1 MTRNF
6 KSAFTLVEL
15 LVALGIVAVLSTVV
29 IVTLNP
35 AELMKQAR
43 DSNRISDLNTFNT
56 TLGIYAADVVDATTG
71 TSSIVY
77 VSLPDSSPTCAN
89 LGLPTLSGGWTY
101 SCATIENY
109 KKIDG
114 TGWIPVNLS
123 RISFETPL
131 SQLPID
137 PKSSTSTGL
146 YYTFVTAGSWWEF
159 TSILESE
166 KYGPRMVLDGGASE
180 NAFEHGTDLT
190 LTPTEALNRGLPPS
204 DTTPTISIIFPT
216 SATEGDAGFT
226 LTVSGT
232 NFTSSSIVE
241 WGGTDK
247 TTTFVSD
254 IQLTATILAADIATF
269 GTVAVTVSDPTNG
282 TSGSNNFAIDER
294 VVFAAG
300 NWTTD
305 STGGAAQGYGA
316 SIAEVA
322 GKFYVLVGGSTTFQK
337 YDPSNTTWTTLAV
350 VPGTVASGG
359 AIVRYNSD
367 TLYATQGG
375 VAVGFYKYV
384 ISENTWYPMA
394 VTPSTIGAGGS
405 LAYPGSGDYIYAIQG
420 ANSTSFWRYSIS
432 GNSWGE
438 SGIAQSTGSCVAEA
452 NGKLYAVAGASV
464 NFQKYDPSTQ
474 LWTNLEN
481 IPTSTN
487 SGAAI
492 VRYDSD
498 TLFLMQ
504 GGVAGFYKYVISED
518 NWYAM
523 TSTPNTTG
531 AGGSL
536 AYPGSG
542 DYIYAFRGG
551 NTNTFWRYSVLGNSW
566 ATTLAN
572 APSTVYGGGAMVGFS
587 SNILYAFQGGTYV
600 SFWEYNITTGVW
612 TAKTNAPAAIWPG
625 GSLTTD
631 GTSVYATQGSTGVFW
646 KYNVAGNSWS
656 ALTSTLATIGGGS
669 SGTAKGGIAYSATLG
684 KAFAISGN
692 SGGAVGSILEYDPVS
707 NAWIKPIYVPAV
719 VNGGGSMVGFSS
731 NILYAFQGGTYVSF
745 WEYNITTGVWT
756 AKTNAPAAIW
766 PGGSLASDG
775 TNVYATGGNST
786 LFWKY
791 TVATNLWSVLA
802 TAPAT
807 FGLSNTG
814 YAKGDIE
821 YSTTLNAIFGVTGNS
836 GSIYKN
842 TQ

>member
-109 KKIDG
+109 KKTDG

-367 TLYATQGG
+367 TLFVIQGG
-375 VAVGFYKYV
+375 STGFYKYV
-384 ISENTWYPMA
+384 ISENTWYSMA
-394 VTPSTIGAGGS
+394 NMPA
-405 LAYPGSGDYIYAIQG
+405 
-420 ANSTSFWRYSIS
+420 
-432 GNSWGE
+432 
-438 SGIAQSTGSCVAEA
+438 
-452 NGKLYAVAGASV
+452 
-464 NFQKYDPSTQ
+464 
-474 LWTNLEN
+474 
-481 IPTSTN
+481 
-487 SGAAI
+487 
-492 VRYDSD
+492 
-498 TLFLMQ
+498 
-504 GGVAGFYKYVISED
+504 
-518 NWYAM
+518 
-523 TSTPNTTG
+523 TTG

-600 SFWEYNITTGVW
+600 SFWEYNITTG
-612 TAKTNAPAAIWPG
+612 A
-625 GSLTTD
+625 
-631 GTSVYATQGSTGVFW
+631 
-646 KYNVAGNSWS
+646 
-656 ALTSTLATIGGGS
+656 
-669 SGTAKGGIAYSATLG
+669 
-684 KAFAISGN
+684 
-692 SGGAVGSILEYDPVS
+692 
-707 NAWIKPIYVPAV
+707 
-719 VNGGGSMVGFSS
+719 
-731 NILYAFQGGTYVSF
+731 
-745 WEYNITTGVWT
+745 WT